1 MKPHMFYSAVWFS
14 TYKASRCQLHI
25 TRHVLFWLMKNHKII
40 LVVDLVQL
48 DAYHTLM
55 NYCLLVMFL
64 IMFVYWTTMI
74 SLMGVYALNW
84 KFIL

>member
-1 MKPHMFYSAVWFS
+1 
-14 TYKASRCQLHI
+14 
-25 TRHVLFWLMKNHKII
+25 MKNHKII

-74 SLMGVYALNW
+74 SLMGVYALN
-84 KFIL
+84 